1 MLQKET
7 AAEYRRRRAV
17 ELIKEGESVSLI
29 ARILGVSLQAIY
41 HWDKKLRSGSS
52 LKTAPRSGRPR
63 KLQKDQLKTLGE
75 LLLQGATAHGWPNDL
90 WTAKRVGIVIR
101 KQFSIKCSIGTV
113 RRILKYGLGWT
124 VQRPIQQEKERNE
137 SEIQQWIEHTF
148 PQIVRDAHATAAHIV
163 FVDEAGFMS
172 APTRRQTYAPRGKT
186 PIIKVTDAHG
196 RISVAGAITVSPVRR
211 NLGFIYDLLP
221 DNVNYHGDTIVKF
234 MKEICRHI
242 KGAIIILWD
251 GFSIHRCPPVYKFLE
266 QHPRVRIEP
275 FPAYAH
281 ELNPVDKTWL
291 YIKYDRLPNY
301 APTTLSELRRR
312 LVQELKALRKKPKTL
327 AWCIEQAGLKT
338 KPLC

>member
-17 ELIKEGESVSLI
+17 ELIAQGEPVSLI
-29 ARILGVSLQAIY
+29 ARILGVSREAIY
-41 HWDKKLRSGSS
+41 RWNSKLQSGHS

-63 KLQKDQLKTLGE
+63 KLKKDHLNTLNE

-90 WTAKRVGIVIR
+90 WTAKRVGKIIR
-101 KQFSIKCSIGTV
+101 KHFSIKCSIGTI
-113 RRILKYGLGWT
+113 RRLLKHDLGWT
-124 VQRPIQQEKERNE
+124 VQRPIQQEKERNDVE
-137 SEIQQWIEHTF
+137 VKQWMEHTF
-148 PQIVRDAHATAAHIV
+148 PQIVRDAFSTPAYIV

-186 PIIKVTDAHG
+186 PIIKVTDVHG

-211 NLGFIYDLLP
+211 NLGFIYNLLP
-221 DNVNYHGDTIVKF
+221 NNVNYHGDTVAKF

-242 KGAIIILWD
+242 KGAIILLWD

-266 QHPRVRIEP
+266 QNPRVRIES

-281 ELNPVDKTWL
+281 ELNPVDKAWL

-301 APTTLSELRRR
+301 APTNLNELRRR
-312 LVQELKALRKKPKTL
+312 LMRELEALRRKPKVL
-327 AWCIEQAGLKT
+327 AWCIEQAGLDT
-338 KPLC
+338 KPVC